1 MIRAALA
8 LWAITYSAALAPA
21 ITGPDKPDLWH
32 NVIESK
38 AGHVYI
44 LDYDLTLVDCY
55 DRMMENPGSACER
68 Q

>member
-8 LWAITYSAALAPA
+8 LWALTYSAALAPA
-21 ITGPDKPDLWH
+21 VIDPDKAGLWH

-38 AGHVYI
+38 SGDVYI
-44 LDYDLTLVDCY
+44 LDYDLTLADCVEV
-55 DRMMENPGSACER
+55 MAGNPGSACER

>member
-1 MIRAALA
+1 MIRAAIA
-8 LWAITYSAALAPA
+8 LWAITSSAALSPA
-21 ITGPDKPDLWH
+21 SITPDAGLWH

-38 AGHVYI
+38 SGDVYI
-44 LDYDLTLVDCY
+44 LDYDLTLADCY

>member
-21 ITGPDKPDLWH
+21 IIEPAKSGLWH

-38 AGHVYI
+38 SGDVYI

-55 DRMMENPGSACER
+55 DRMIGNPGSACER